1 MPLNRVT
8 LLSLFAVAALAGC
21 SAKDTSSD
29 TASQAA
35 QTPSTPSASCD
46 AKAVQTLVGK
56 TIDPTLTEQA
66 RRDAGASVARV
77 LRPHQPVRQF
87 AQAFLVGQPGFTVG
101 HAPCSPVPP
110 PCGLAIVADP
120 PAFG

>member
-21 SAKDTSSD
+21 SAADTSSD

-35 QTPSTPSASCD
+35 QTPSAPFASCD

-77 LRPHQPVRQF
+77 LRPHQPVTMEYNSQRLNIDVDDHQVV
-87 AQAFLVGQPGFTVG
+87 QQVN
-101 HAPCSPVPP
+101 
-110 PCGLAIVADP
+110 CG
-120 PAFG
+120 

>member
-29 TASQAA
+29 AAS
-35 QTPSTPSASCD
+35 PSPSAPSASCD
-46 AKAVQTLVGK
+46 AKAAQALIGK
-56 TIDPTLTEQA
+56 IIDPTLTEQA

-77 LRPHQPVRQF
+77 LRPHQPVTMEYNSQRLNIDVDDRQVV
-87 AQAFLVGQPGFTVG
+87 QQVN
-101 HAPCSPVPP
+101 
-110 PCGLAIVADP
+110 CG
-120 PAFG
+120 

>member
-29 TASQAA
+29 AASQMPPE
-35 QTPSTPSASCD
+35 QSASCD
-46 AKAVQTLVGK
+46 AKAAQALIGK
-56 TIDPTLTEQA
+56 IIDPTLTEQA

-77 LRPHQPVRQF
+77 LRPHQPVTMEYNSQRLNIDVDDHQVV
-87 AQAFLVGQPGFTVG
+87 QQVN
-101 HAPCSPVPP
+101 
-110 PCGLAIVADP
+110 CG
-120 PAFG
+120 